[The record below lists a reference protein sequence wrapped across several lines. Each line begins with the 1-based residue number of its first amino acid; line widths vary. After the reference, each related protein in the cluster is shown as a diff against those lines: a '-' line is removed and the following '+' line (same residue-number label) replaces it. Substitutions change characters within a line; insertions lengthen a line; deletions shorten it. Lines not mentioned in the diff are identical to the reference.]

1 MSEKSTK
8 INGIL
13 VFLVKP
19 GAPRGG
25 QPLAHSLYA
34 AVAIPAST
42 SIRFAF
48 PDINSYNLS
57 ICSDITSQDWLL
69 ILKVVRAVARSRG
82 PRCVLNLLRFEVLDG
97 VDPPN
102 TMKSPAKIEL
112 D

>member
-1 MSEKSTK
+1 MSENERK
-8 INGIL
+8 INENQWNFG
-13 VFLVKP
+13 VFGKT
-19 GAPRGG
+19 GRAQGGRGGG

-42 SIRFAF
+42 SPRFAF

-82 PRCVLNLLRFEVLDG
+82 RAVRGAF
-97 VDPPN
+97 
-102 TMKSPAKIEL
+102 
-112 D
+112 

>member
-1 MSEKSTK
+1 MNENERKISE
-8 INGIL
+8 NQWNFG
-13 VFLVKP
+13 VFGKT
-19 GAPRGG
+19 GRAQGG

-42 SIRFAF
+42 STRFAF

-82 PRCVLNLLRFEVLDG
+82 RAVRGAF
-97 VDPPN
+97 
-102 TMKSPAKIEL
+102 
-112 D
+112 